1 MVNFRRETFG
11 LNPKQIKELNN
22 GWLQARRIGLPLN
35 VLVSCRPTNT
45 DDLASVDR
53 CNLFRQV
60 RNKLG
65 VYAPLRRFRPT
76 FVWAREIH
84 CDGTGEHL
92 HVLIHIPQRLF
103 GDFQQTLIG
112 WFPEPR
118 EIDVRRADYRITF
131 TSTGKRKS
139 AIGYISKQMT
149 PQAWWRRGLIRVAGG
164 KILGKRGGVSANLT
178 SKAITLFNQDR
189 VQPVCNGGGV
199 TGLVSESKV
208 ATTKSEATRHR
219 AHAVAT
225 QKLNRPD
232 RLHAA

>member
-1 MVNFRRETFG
+1 MVNFRRETSG

-22 GWLQARRIGLPLN
+22 GWLHARRIGLPLN
-35 VLVSCRPTNT
+35 VLVSCRPSNS

-53 CNLFRQV
+53 CKLFRQV

-65 VYAPLRRFRPT
+65 VYARLRRFRPT
-76 FVWAREIH
+76 FVWTREIH
-84 CDGTGEHL
+84 CDGTVEHL
-92 HVLIHIPQRLF
+92 HVLIHVPQRLF
-103 GDFQQTLIG
+103 GDFQQTLIR
-112 WFPEPR
+112 WFPEQG
-118 EIDVRRADYRITF
+118 EIDVRRADYRTTF

-178 SKAITLFNQDR
+178 SKAIALFNRDR
-189 VQPVCNGGGV
+189 AEPVRNGGGA
-199 TGLVSESKV
+199 TGLVIDSKI
-208 ATTKSEATRHR
+208 ATTESEATRHR
-219 AHAVAT
+219 PLAVAT
-225 QKLNRPD
+225 EKLNRTD